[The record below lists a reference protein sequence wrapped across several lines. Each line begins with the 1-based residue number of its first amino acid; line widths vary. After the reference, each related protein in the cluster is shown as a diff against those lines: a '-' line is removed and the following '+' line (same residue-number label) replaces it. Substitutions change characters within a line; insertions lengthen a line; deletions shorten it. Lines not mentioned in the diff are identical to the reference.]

1 MPGLKDSDSREAR
14 ISRGQTLWITF
25 GPLQPGAL
33 HIRYAVPTLAGEP
46 SVRLRLTLLHPAAR
60 TARELLIDADP
71 GATVRTLVDA
81 AGPCVSSRET
91 DGPAPACWVDGI
103 PVPDTAVLGLPPLL
117 DRACLTLRSAEPG
130 VTACGPAGQPPPS
143 SGLLQLHAV
152 AGPDTGLVHDLPPGR
167 HRLGRAGNADIPV
180 DDPSLSREHAEIT
193 VSGRT
198 VTVCDLGSTNGTCVD
213 GIPVG
218 SDPVPLAAGVAL
230 QTGDSQWRLR
240 TPEGMPAASRPD
252 REGHLLVS
260 RSPRLSPPSPPGP
273 ITFPEPPTT
282 PAAQSL
288 PLVAAF
294 LPLAFSGVLA
304 LVMHSAT
311 MLLFGLMGPLL
322 LLSSWLSDRRAGR
335 RSSRA
340 EQRRYAAALAR
351 ATADLDAALADE
363 RGRRL
368 ADDPDPAR
376 LGSRALGP
384 RAGLW
389 DRTGEP
395 TLRVRVGV
403 GTVPA
408 EHPVRGRTDHVTL
421 PASPVVIELDA
432 ATGIVGPREPAVR
445 LARWIVGQLALRYSP
460 AELAISLAGSAGPDS
475 DGDSDIEQEWGWV
488 RLLPHGC
495 DNDDASA
502 GSAHRTVVIVDG
514 TLSSSACDLPRPQE
528 GVHVLALAGTATT
541 LPSACTQIIDLT
553 PAGPRLTGTGPAVA
567 DLVPDGVPGAWTT
580 LVATRLAPLRDAA
593 APARLG
599 GLPAKVTL
607 QELLLLPQRDGI
619 PDLARVWREDPRS
632 TRAPLGVSALGPL
645 TIDLVRDGPH
655 ALVGGTTGSG
665 KSELLVSLVAA
676 LAAGNRPDEL
686 CFVLVD
692 YKGGAAFGAC
702 RDLPH
707 VVGLVTDLDHQL
719 TERALVSLGAE
730 LKRRERVFGER
741 GVGDLAAYQR
751 VCGPNDPAV
760 PRLVIIVD
768 EFRSLAEE
776 LPDFVAGLVR
786 VASLGRS
793 LGVHLVVATQ
803 RPAGVVTAD
812 MRANLGLRIALR
824 VRDAVDSFDVVESP
838 VAATIA
844 ANTPGRAVVT
854 SAAMPLT
861 LAQTALATAP
871 RRRSGEP
878 GIRVLSVDGL
888 ALPQPPTEAATEG
901 RTELD
906 DLVAGCRRAVD
917 ELGISVPASPWL
929 APLPAVLPI
938 TDLGAGSGWPVP
950 LGLRDLPAA
959 QRQAPWTWDPLREG
973 HLGIVGAPRTGRTSA
988 LSTLAAQLATRFTPT
1003 ELHLYAV
1010 HTGSLLGLE
1019 SLPHVGASVRGDDL
1033 PRLAQLL
1040 SILTDPPDP
1049 TAPVVPLRVLLV
1061 DDWDRVGEELDRA
1074 RAGVLRDR
1082 LAALLRCGPR
1092 EQLAVALAG
1101 GRAALAGSL
1110 GQLVSRRLLLLPA
1123 DPIDLAMAGL
1133 SSASVP
1139 QHPAPGRAIDP
1150 ADGTE
1155 VQLATLVPEPTAARC
1170 AAYLRELAEQLP
1182 SDAGPVPGVA
1192 TLPALVTVGELLSQ
1206 QGVLVIGT
1214 DGTGS
1219 VGFEPSRGQRQIAV
1233 LGHRGTGRTT
1243 ALCRLAHAIAG
1254 AGRPLAVIGALAEL
1268 PTAAMV
1274 FGIDDADGLIAAR
1287 REHPDLAVLVD
1298 DAERVS
1304 GSPVEP
1310 VLREILRLVGVDDG
1324 LVVAAST
1331 IHEVARNPRAL
1342 PALVAS
1348 GGTGIL
1354 LGQVA
1359 PGDEAALGLRGTLWS
1374 ADLPGRGHL
1383 VVSGRTT
1390 PIQVAFPPR
1399 SLPSP
1404 VSSP

>member
-1 MPGLKDSDSREAR
+1 MPPRLPAR
-14 ISRGQTLWITF
+14 
-25 GPLQPGAL
+25 P
-33 HIRYAVPTLAGEP
+33 PTSTPRWPTNA
-46 SVRLRLTLLHPAAR
+46 
-60 TARELLIDADP
+60 
-71 GATVRTLVDA
+71 
-81 AGPCVSSRET
+81 
-91 DGPAPACWVDGI
+91 
-103 PVPDTAVLGLPPLL
+103 
-117 DRACLTLRSAEPG
+117 
-130 VTACGPAGQPPPS
+130 
-143 SGLLQLHAV
+143 AV
-152 AGPDTGLVHDLPPGR
+152 ASPT
-167 HRLGRAGNADIPV
+167 IP
-180 DDPSLSREHAEIT
+180 I
-193 VSGRT
+193 
-198 VTVCDLGSTNGTCVD
+198 
-213 GIPVG
+213 
-218 SDPVPLAAGVAL
+218 
-230 QTGDSQWRLR
+230 
-240 TPEGMPAASRPD
+240 
-252 REGHLLVS
+252 
-260 RSPRLSPPSPPGP
+260 
-273 ITFPEPPTT
+273 
-282 PAAQSL
+282 
-288 PLVAAF
+288 
-294 LPLAFSGVLA
+294 
-304 LVMHSAT
+304 
-311 MLLFGLMGPLL
+311 
-322 LLSSWLSDRRAGR
+322 
-335 RSSRA
+335 
-340 EQRRYAAALAR
+340 
-351 ATADLDAALADE
+351 
-363 RGRRL
+363 
-368 ADDPDPAR
+368 PAR

-751 VCGPNDPAV
+751 VCRPSDPAV

-888 ALPQPPTEAATEG
+888 ALPPPAEAATEG
-901 RTELD
+901 PTELD

-1040 SILTDPPDP
+1040 SILRPTRPTRRPRWCRCVCCSSTTGTGSARSWTVPAQECCATGWQRCCGAGPGSSWRWPWPEAGPPWPGRSVSSCLVGCSFCPRTLSTWPWPGCRRHRSPSTLRREGRSTPP
-1049 TAPVVPLRVLLV
+1049 TAPRSSSRRSFRSRRRLV
-1061 DDWDRVGEELDRA
+1061 ARHTCASLPTDCRA
-1074 RAGVLRDR
+1074 MRDR
-1082 LAALLRCGPR
+1082 FPAWPLCPR
-1092 EQLAVALAG
+1092 
-1101 GRAALAGSL
+1101 
-1110 GQLVSRRLLLLPA
+1110 
-1123 DPIDLAMAGL
+1123 
-1133 SSASVP
+1133 
-1139 QHPAPGRAIDP
+1139 
-1150 ADGTE
+1150 
-1155 VQLATLVPEPTAARC
+1155 
-1170 AAYLRELAEQLP
+1170 
-1182 SDAGPVPGVA
+1182 
-1192 TLPALVTVGELLSQ
+1192 
-1206 QGVLVIGT
+1206 
-1214 DGTGS
+1214 
-1219 VGFEPSRGQRQIAV
+1219 
-1233 LGHRGTGRTT
+1233 
-1243 ALCRLAHAIAG
+1243 
-1254 AGRPLAVIGALAEL
+1254 
-1268 PTAAMV
+1268 
-1274 FGIDDADGLIAAR
+1274 
-1287 REHPDLAVLVD
+1287 
-1298 DAERVS
+1298 
-1304 GSPVEP
+1304 
-1310 VLREILRLVGVDDG
+1310 
-1324 LVVAAST
+1324 
-1331 IHEVARNPRAL
+1331 
-1342 PALVAS
+1342 
-1348 GGTGIL
+1348 
-1354 LGQVA
+1354 
-1359 PGDEAALGLRGTLWS
+1359 W
-1374 ADLPGRGHL
+1374 
-1383 VVSGRTT
+1383 
-1390 PIQVAFPPR
+1390 
-1399 SLPSP
+1399 
-1404 VSSP
+1404 